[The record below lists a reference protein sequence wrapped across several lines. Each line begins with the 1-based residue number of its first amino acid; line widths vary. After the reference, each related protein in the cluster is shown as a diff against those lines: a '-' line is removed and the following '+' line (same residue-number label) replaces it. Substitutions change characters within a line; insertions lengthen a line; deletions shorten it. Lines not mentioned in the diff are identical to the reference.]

1 MLWLDIIEKH
11 FLGKISIYLDSSTAV
26 LFAWLDIKLGI
37 TTSHGVWK
45 TNCEC
50 WISTSCRYTKL
61 YCFEIIRLIAYA
73 LSQDNSVSWS
83 NSALTISIL
92 ISIYIYEISILLEYT
107 WFISSSPS
115 IAADIIFH

>member
-73 LSQDNSVSWS
+73 LSQDNSVS
-83 NSALTISIL
+83 
-92 ISIYIYEISILLEYT
+92 
-107 WFISSSPS
+107 
-115 IAADIIFH
+115 